1 VSGVETELVESETI
15 ASRESAVVRELASHQ
30 YGPGSI
36 QAWCDMWAEF
46 VVGSRPAARVFLRV
60 LQFSS
65 LHKTN
70 ISKFNS
76 TSLKDLRESQLR
88 LMWLPL

>member
-1 VSGVETELVESETI
+1 VSGVETELVEYENI
-15 ASRESAVVRELASHQ
+15 ASRESAVVRVLASHQ

-36 QAWCDMWAEF
+36 QAWCHMWAEF
-46 VVGSRPAARVFLRV
+46 VVGSRLVARVFLRV

-70 ISKFNS
+70 TCKFQFDQ
-76 TSLKDLRESQLR
+76 LKG
-88 LMWLPL
+88 PA